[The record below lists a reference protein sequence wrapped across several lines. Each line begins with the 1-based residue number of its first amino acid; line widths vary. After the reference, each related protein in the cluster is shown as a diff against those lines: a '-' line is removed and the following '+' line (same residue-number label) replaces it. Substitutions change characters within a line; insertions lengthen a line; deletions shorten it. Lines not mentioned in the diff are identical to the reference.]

1 MPYPSWVLEKLKDMG
16 LVSLRGSQQPLDPF
30 VQEIVSSLRG
40 WTNIEV
46 CPCETSR
53 ASIDILINRR
63 TSRALAWDSR
73 YFQYL
78 DAVFDIAIAEP
89 ELNSIDN
96 LGRAYL
102 ARTADKCASRL
113 LQRSPKYAFAA
124 KQIQLQIIGANKI
137 EPVIILNQARRNT
150 LHQIVRIWH
159 VLHEVGHEVYQT
171 TPMLVGNI
179 DDKLKTILA
188 ALEKRQYA
196 ELFSPL
202 DQKNLFRAELAKKG
216 IVKTM
221 TSRLAS
227 IRKIIAGTLDIP
239 REEIWCDI
247 FASEQLVL
255 QLITRNID
263 HADAYLVLMLIYYS
277 TATDLA
283 ADLFFNPSLST
294 EEYKL
299 TMMPEPM
306 AARAD
311 LRSEMLSA
319 SFVEFVLRPRGLDV
333 TQATEDWVGTHYKTL
348 ARLAE
353 IETMSMKYLSPDFRA
368 HVLRL
373 TDEAYAKLDLLARER
388 QQQEAYKLLR
398 WDIPLM

>member
-1 MPYPSWVLEKLKDMG
+1 
-16 LVSLRGSQQPLDPF
+16 
-30 VQEIVSSLRG
+30 
-40 WTNIEV
+40 
-46 CPCETSR
+46 
-53 ASIDILINRR
+53 
-63 TSRALAWDSR
+63 
-73 YFQYL
+73 
-78 DAVFDIAIAEP
+78 
-89 ELNSIDN
+89 
-96 LGRAYL
+96 
-102 ARTADKCASRL
+102 
-113 LQRSPKYAFAA
+113 
-124 KQIQLQIIGANKI
+124 
-137 EPVIILNQARRNT
+137 
-150 LHQIVRIWH
+150 
-159 VLHEVGHEVYQT
+159 
-171 TPMLVGNI
+171 
-179 DDKLKTILA
+179 
-188 ALEKRQYA
+188 
-196 ELFSPL
+196 
-202 DQKNLFRAELAKKG
+202 
-216 IVKTM
+216 
-221 TSRLAS
+221 
-227 IRKIIAGTLDIP
+227 
-239 REEIWCDI
+239 
-247 FASEQLVL
+247 
-255 QLITRNID
+255 
-263 HADAYLVLMLIYYS
+263 MLIYYS